1 MECWGM
7 GEIHMSAT
15 VTSMTEAE
23 LRELI
28 GSVVEQKLA
37 ALLHD
42 PEDELQLEKNL
53 ESRLVRQMPAVA
65 QGERGEA
72 FDNVMQR
79 LGLD

>member
-1 MECWGM
+1 MSST

-15 VTSMTEAE
+15 VASMTEAE

-42 PEDELQLEKNL
+42 PEDELLLEKNL
-53 ESRLVRQMPAVA
+53 ETRLIRQASAVA
-65 QGERGEA
+65 QGDRGEA
-72 FDNVMQR
+72 IGDVMQH